1 MNLTS
6 FLIALPPVRRLLLA
20 LLLSCYV
27 LPSVAQKAATTTTEQ
42 QLTVDLTT
50 PNKPGSLAVKLV
62 NGSIHVKGYGGKSV
76 VIEAVGRARPA
87 DEDPADKATPP
98 GMKRLSTANSLTLT
112 AREKDNHIELET
124 DSYRRA
130 IDLTIKVPA
139 NFSLTLGAVNGGD
152 VVVENVRGELE
163 VSNVNGAILLNQ
175 VSGSA
180 VANTING
187 SLTATFSSVTAGAPM
202 AFSSLTG
209 KVDVTFPS
217 TIKASLKLKSDRG
230 QVYSDFDVAVDKSAP
245 KVTRTTQNGL
255 SRVSIDPWTYGTLNG
270 GGAEI
275 MLKSMNGS
283 IFLRKAK

>member
-1 MNLTS
+1 MNSFS
-6 FLIALPPVRRLLLA
+6 FLLGSPSVRRLLLA
-20 LLLSCYV
+20 VLLSGSAR
-27 LPSVAQKAATTTTEQ
+27 PGAAQKAPTPAPEQ

-50 PNKPGSLAVKLV
+50 PDKPGSLAVKLV
-62 NGSIHVKGYGGKSV
+62 NGSIHVKGYAGKSV

-87 DEDPADKATPP
+87 GEEPADRAAPP

-112 AREKDNHIELET
+112 AKELNNHIELET
-124 DSYRRA
+124 DSYRHA
-130 IDLTIKVPA
+130 IDLTIKVPL
-139 NFSLTLGAVNGGD
+139 NFSLKLDAVNGGD
-152 VVVENVRGELE
+152 IVVENVRGELE
-163 VSNVNGAILLNQ
+163 LSNVNGAILLSQ

-187 SLTATFSSVTAGAPM
+187 NLTATFSSVTAGAPM

-230 QVYSDFDVAVDKSAP
+230 QVYSDFDVALDKSAP

-255 SRVSIDPWTYGTLNG
+255 SRLSTDPWTYGTLNG
-270 GGAEI
+270 GGADI